1 MKIGDLFRFRKADTI
16 HTDVEGF
23 IGIVLGNPN
32 KYGQRKVQVGHKT
45 LWLLIKDMEAL

>member
-1 MKIGDLFRFRKADTI
+1 MKVGDLFRFRKPDTI

-45 LWLLIKDMEAL
+45 LWLLIQDMESL

>member
-1 MKIGDLFRFRKADTI
+1 MKVGDLFRFRRAHTI

-23 IGIVLGNPN
+23 IGIVLGSPN

-45 LWLLIKDMEAL
+45 LWLLLQDMEPL